1 MQRVISTGA
10 FVVGLDV
17 INAYYDTAIKYD
29 RLEQMGFAKEDI
41 APGKF
46 VQSRK
51 HAHAGFVQMDLMDAE
66 GINRLC
72 REYTFDTVINLAAQ
86 AGVRYSLTHPHV
98 YADSN
103 ITGFLNILEACRH
116 NKVEHLV
123 FASSS
128 SVYGLN
134 EEIPFSTLHNVDHP
148 MSLYAASKKAN
159 ELMAHSYAHL
169 YGLPCT
175 GLRFFSA
182 YGPWGRPDMAL
193 FIFTKNILEGTPID
207 VYNHGIMKRDFT
219 YIDDLVEGVYRVAE
233 RPAAPDP
240 EWGGT
245 APRPDTSSAP
255 WRIYNIGNN
264 DPVELMDFIIALEEK
279 LGRKAIMNML
289 PMQPGD
295 VPGSWADSGDLV
307 RNFGYKPSTSVKE
320 GISRF
325 VDWYTEYYKV

>member
-1 MQRVISTGA
+1 M
-10 FVVGLDV
+10 VGLDV

-29 RLEQMGFAKEDI
+29 RLEQMGFAREDI
-41 APGKF
+41 VPGKF
-46 VQSRK
+46 VQSRR
-51 HAHAGFVQMDLMDAE
+51 HAHAGFVQMDLMDRE
-66 GINRLC
+66 GIDRLC
-72 REYTFDTVINLAAQ
+72 REYNFDTVINLAAQ
-86 AGVRYSLTHPHV
+86 AGVRYSLTHPYV

-116 NKVEHLV
+116 NKVQHLV

-193 FIFTKNILEGTPID
+193 FIFTKNILEGKPID
-207 VYNHGIMKRDFT
+207 VYNHGVMKRDFT
-219 YIDDLVEGVYRVAE
+219 YIDDLVEGVYRVAG
-233 RPAAPDP
+233 RPAEADP
-240 EWGGT
+240 AWGGSS
-245 APRPDTSSAP
+245 PRPDTSSAP

-279 LGRKAIMNML
+279 LGRRAIMNML

-307 RNFGYKPSTSVKE
+307 RDFGYRPSTSVKE

-325 VDWYTEYYKV
+325 VDWYTAYYNM